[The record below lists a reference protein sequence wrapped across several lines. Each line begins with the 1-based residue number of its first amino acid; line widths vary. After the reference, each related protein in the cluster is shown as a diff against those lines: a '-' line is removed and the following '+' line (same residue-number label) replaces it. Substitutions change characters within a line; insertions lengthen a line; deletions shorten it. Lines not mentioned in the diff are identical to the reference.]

1 MRRLLAAE
9 LAALAV
15 MAAAFCALIAVP
27 GEAPGPQPQF
37 AVADDLL
44 LLIPVCVIVILMEVA
59 SVMENV
65 AKISPA
71 LAGSRLL
78 KFFDSEKED

>member
-27 GEAPGPQPQF
+27 GEASGPQPQF
-37 AVADDLL
+37 AVADDLPL
-44 LLIPVCVIVILMEVA
+44 LDERQKEQARETGAVAFDACGTHYVIEGGAGEILRGYV
-59 SVMENV
+59 
-65 AKISPA
+65 
-71 LAGSRLL
+71 
-78 KFFDSEKED
+78 

>member
-15 MAAAFCALIAVP
+15 MAAAFCAVP

-37 AVADDLL
+37 AVADDLPL
-44 LLIPVCVIVILMEVA
+44 LDERQKEQARETGAVAFDACGTHYVIEGGAGEILRGYV
-59 SVMENV
+59 
-65 AKISPA
+65 
-71 LAGSRLL
+71 
-78 KFFDSEKED
+78 

>member
-37 AVADDLL
+37 AVADDLPL
-44 LLIPVCVIVILMEVA
+44 LDERQKEQARETGAVAFDACGTHYVIEGGAGEILRGYV
-59 SVMENV
+59 
-65 AKISPA
+65 
-71 LAGSRLL
+71 
-78 KFFDSEKED
+78 